1 LQQPRLATQQS
12 LLTLRIH
19 FKLKHASMLCACCLP
34 HLQELM
40 GSGSIA
46 VGTSRRA
53 LAGCSDLERC
63 LARLAASVGKAGSG
77 SGPGG
82 FGREA
87 AHVVLYEDMAK
98 RRVKVLVGAMRDLQ
112 ALREALQ
119 AFGEVRG
126 SVAFPHVTPGNMSD
140 MFQHVSVES
149 TGRRAFRVGELRR
162 AAVAVAGSVRS
173 LCCWCSCIGADVV
186 LLAECLEAWRSCAQM
201 LVYT

>member
-1 LQQPRLATQQS
+1 
-12 LLTLRIH
+12 
-19 FKLKHASMLCACCLP
+19 
-34 HLQELM
+34 LQEMM

-46 VGTSRRA
+46 VGTARRA

-77 SGPGG
+77 SRPGG

-119 AFGEVRG
+119 AFGEVR
-126 SVAFPHVTPGNMSD
+126 
-140 MFQHVSVES
+140 
-149 TGRRAFRVGELRR
+149 RL
-162 AAVAVAGSVRS
+162 
-173 LCCWCSCIGADVV
+173 
-186 LLAECLEAWRSCAQM
+186 
-201 LVYT
+201 